1 MTYRLFVSV
10 ALLVLLSLPTAAVAK
25 VSLLPASDFEVFTTD
40 SSGGGWVIHK
50 IPIKGDLL
58 WGCGDVRRVERC
70 NPVPLPDFM
79 PATSLDFIHIDDKT
93 QAAWLK
99 VTVPVLGDSLMAC
112 YDPEGSP
119 RCEKITLEAAPP
131 VVAIDRIWPAYKS
144 EGAAGQ
150 SASGR
155 GGPLGALAGAV
166 APSGPSKA
174 ARIEPASKGAMW
186 LTASIPVPG
195 PVNLYA
201 CRNLSSSP
209 ECQLAVPDV
218 YQVLREDV
226 GFKKVSS
233 ATNSKGRFAGVV
245 VEEIVEGSA
254 AHRAKIRLG
263 QVIVKVGGFPL
274 KNSAHFKG
282 LLTQW
287 PATYEIPITLRGG
300 DVVNLKVRRPSRKK
314 KKK

>member
-1 MTYRLFVSV
+1 MFQRFVLPI
-10 ALLVLLSLPTAAVAK
+10 ALASFL
-25 VSLLPASDFEVFTTD
+25 LLPAGAAARSALLPSSSFEIFTPD

-58 WGCGDVRRVERC
+58 WGCADVRRVDRC

-99 VTVPVLGDSLMAC
+99 VTVPVLGDTLMAC

-131 VVAIDRIWPAYKS
+131 VLTIDRIWPAYD
-144 EGAAGQ
+144 AGDSGGQ
-150 SASGR
+150 HASAQGGILGGR
-155 GGPLGALAGAV
+155 GGTIV
-166 APSGPSKA
+166 STGPSKA
-174 ARIEPASKGAMW
+174 ARIEPSSKGSMW
-186 LTASIPVPG
+186 LSASIPVPG

-201 CRNLSSSP
+201 CRNLATEP
-209 ECQLAVPDV
+209 ECQLSVPDV
-218 YQVLREDV
+218 YQVMREDV

-233 ATNSKGRFAGVV
+233 ATNSKGRFVGVV
-245 VEEIVEGSA
+245 IEDIVEGSA
-254 AHRAKIRLG
+254 AARAKLRPG
-263 QVIVKVGGFPL
+263 EVIVRVGGFPL
-274 KNSAHFKG
+274 KNTAHFKG

-287 PATYEIPITLRGG
+287 PATYEIPLELRGG
-300 DVVNLKVRRPSRKK
+300 REVNLKVRRPSRKK
-314 KKK
+314 K